1 MDVSVI
7 IPNYNYARYMRDCLF
22 SVFGSYL
29 ESDRMEVVLVD
40 DASTDESVALARDLA
55 FHQGREIRIVRHEV
69 NRGLV
74 ETRNTGIQAASGR
87 FLFFLDSDNRLTPG
101 CLREHLDVMLSD
113 PGIDACYAPIQDF
126 SDETGEFQ
134 STRSDAPFDYAR
146 LLSGN
151 YIDGMAMYR
160 ADVFKRIGGFDAQMP
175 LLGWEDYEYWLR
187 LGSKGHRVEFI
198 PGPPLSQYRVH
209 GSSMTEKVTKLH
221 QHTLRKYLD
230 GIYQLNFR
238 VESDG

>member
-1 MDVSVI
+1 M
-7 IPNYNYARYMRDCLF
+7 
-22 SVFGSYL
+22 
-29 ESDRMEVVLVD
+29 
-40 DASTDESVALARDLA
+40 
-55 FHQGREIRIVRHEV
+55 
-69 NRGLV
+69 
-74 ETRNTGIQAASGR
+74 
-87 FLFFLDSDNRLTPG
+87 
-101 CLREHLDVMLSD
+101 LRD
-113 PGIDACYAPIQDF
+113 PGIAACYGTIQDF
-126 SDETGEFQ
+126 NGETGEFL
-134 STRSDAPFDYAR
+134 STRSDAPFDHER

-160 ADVFKRIGGFDAQMP
+160 ADVFKTLGGFDMRMP
-175 LLGWEDYEYWLR
+175 LKGWEDYEYWLR